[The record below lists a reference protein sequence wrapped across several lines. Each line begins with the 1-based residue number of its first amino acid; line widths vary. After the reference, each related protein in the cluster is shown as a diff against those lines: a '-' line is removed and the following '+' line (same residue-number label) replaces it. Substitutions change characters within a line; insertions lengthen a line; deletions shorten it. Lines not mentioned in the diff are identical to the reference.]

1 MYYSQVVDSS
11 VYLWY
16 IISHMNENSDTSSF
30 HSRVVLIF
38 RPPAP
43 ILITNSPRARS
54 LTRRIFRGTAR
65 DIYIWQDRA
74 GAWLGI
80 KDARVWKAVRSHV
93 LDRRERFSMERR
105 CGCLRPV
112 SRARVAKGA
121 KIAREKKSQ
130 ERVSGRQRQ
139 SLKILLK
146 MKRAHGEGET
156 KRWRESS
163 VVVEVRKRRKI
174 DNMKYCFTPHKS
186 WCRFMGIEI
195 PGRGKSLFVE
205 RVPKVSFHHVRV
217 ARSLS
222 WNIDKFQH
230 ALSISCGA
238 WLHSWSCRC
247 RSSMV
252 IRS

>member
-1 MYYSQVVDSS
+1 
-11 VYLWY
+11 
-16 IISHMNENSDTSSF
+16 
-30 HSRVVLIF
+30 
-38 RPPAP
+38 
-43 ILITNSPRARS
+43 
-54 LTRRIFRGTAR
+54 
-65 DIYIWQDRA
+65 
-74 GAWLGI
+74 
-80 KDARVWKAVRSHV
+80 
-93 LDRRERFSMERR
+93 MERR

-222 WNIDKFQH
+222 LSLGILINSSTRSRSRVGLDYIVGAAAAARRWLSDHKIRYERVRARMGAVCIKAKREGKRAWPSIELFPRLLFISSPWNARPAHCVVYGFIWF
-230 ALSISCGA
+230 
-238 WLHSWSCRC
+238 
-247 RSSMV
+247 
-252 IRS
+252 IRR